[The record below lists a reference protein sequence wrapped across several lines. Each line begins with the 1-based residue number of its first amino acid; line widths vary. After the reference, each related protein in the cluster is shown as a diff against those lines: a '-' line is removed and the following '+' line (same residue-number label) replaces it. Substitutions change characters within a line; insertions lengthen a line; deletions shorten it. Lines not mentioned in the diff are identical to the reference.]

1 MRRFG
6 GLRKLIQQVVHDPEQ
21 YGIRNVHS
29 AFDEAHKKAWADLQ
43 PRRGHV
49 DAAQLV
55 HYLDYE
61 PLSEGHG
68 IAIVRCR
75 TERTIRVNPNIA
87 RGDTAEGASSVNF
100 RRPRR
105 AASRTAQ
112 FRVGGES
119 VAEISGFD
127 HVLMKP
133 IDPAT
138 LGLISRY
145 T

>member
-1 MRRFG
+1 
-6 GLRKLIQQVVHDPEQ
+6 
-21 YGIRNVHS
+21 
-29 AFDEAHKKAWADLQ
+29 
-43 PRRGHV
+43 
-49 DAAQLV
+49 
-55 HYLDYE
+55 
-61 PLSEGHG
+61 
-68 IAIVRCR
+68 
-75 TERTIRVNPNIA
+75 TIGVNPNIA
-87 RGDTAEGASSVNF
+87 HSEGGDTAEGASSVNF

-138 LGLISRY
+138 LLGLISRY
-145 T
+145 S